1 MLLEVDNPR
10 RASMSEFEGMIA
22 LSVPVRS
29 NWELEDRTIDQGFEG
44 VWIYEDDLVRTPV
57 PVPVPIMEMQ
67 GDGGATYRRPIYR
80 LRHEPTAPMNQI
92 RRYRYLVRDWNS
104 DVYVP
109 RIDTAVYTLTEH
121 HGEHGRSWEVATPD
135 FTLWGVQP

>member
-1 MLLEVDNPR
+1 
-10 RASMSEFEGMIA
+10 MSEYEGMIA

-29 NWELEDRTIDQGFEG
+29 NWELEDHVNAIEQGTEG
-44 VWIYEDDLVRTPV
+44 VWIYEDDLARMPIPV
-57 PVPVPIMEMQ
+57 PVMEMQ
-67 GDGGATYRRPIYR
+67 GDAVLYRRPIYR

-92 RRYRYLVRDWNS
+92 KRYRYLVRYWNS

-121 HGEHGRSWEVATPD
+121 HNENGHSWEVSTPD
-135 FTLWGVQP
+135 FTLWGVSP